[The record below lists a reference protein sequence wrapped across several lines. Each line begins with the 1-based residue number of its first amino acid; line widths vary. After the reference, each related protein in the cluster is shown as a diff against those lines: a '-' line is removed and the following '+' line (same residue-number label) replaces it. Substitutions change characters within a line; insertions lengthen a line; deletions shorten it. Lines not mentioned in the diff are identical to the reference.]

1 MAANPRKMN
10 ADAALVLEEFV
21 PYRLSVLSNRI
32 SARIAELYQ
41 AEFDL
46 SVTEW
51 RIIAVLGRFHALSA
65 NEVAARTAM
74 DKVTVSRTV
83 ARLLERKLLKRKFDA
98 GDRRKSILDLSAS
111 GTRLHAQI
119 APLALALEARL
130 LSGFNTLEHEALEA
144 LFDKLESGLASL
156 S

>member
-1 MAANPRKMN
+1 MAAKSRKVN
-10 ADAALVLEEFV
+10 ADAELVLEDFV

-65 NEVAARTAM
+65 NDVASRTAM

-83 ARLLERKLLKRKFDA
+83 ARLLERKLLKRKIDA
-98 GDRRKSILDLSAS
+98 GDRRKSVLDLSRS
-111 GTRLHAQI
+111 GARLHARI
-119 APLALALEARL
+119 APLALKLEAGL
-130 LSGFNTLEHEALEA
+130 LSGFSVREHDALDTLL
-144 LFDKLESGLASL
+144 DKLESGLETL
-156 S
+156 P

>member
-1 MAANPRKMN
+1 MAVKAQKMN
-10 ADAALVLEEFV
+10 ADVSLVLEDFI

-51 RIIAVLGRFHALSA
+51 RIIAVLGHFHALSA

-83 ARLLERKLLKRKFDA
+83 ARLLERKLLKRRIDPV
-98 GDRRKSILDLSAS
+98 DRRKSVLDLSAS
-111 GTRLHAQI
+111 GARMHARV
-119 APLALALEARL
+119 APLALQLEARL
-130 LSGFNTLEHEALEA
+130 LSGFNAREHETLEA
-144 LFDKLESGLASL
+144 LFDKLEVGLESL
-156 S
+156 P

>member
-1 MAANPRKMN
+1 MVASSKKMN
-10 ADAALVLEEFV
+10 ADATLVLEGFV

-51 RIIAVLGRFHALSA
+51 RIVAVLARFPALSA

-74 DKVTVSRTV
+74 DKVMVSRTV
-83 ARLLERKLLKRKFDA
+83 ARLLERKLLKRKIDPI
-98 GDRRKSILDLSAS
+98 DRRKSMLDLSAS
-111 GTRLHAQI
+111 GARMHARV

-130 LSGFNTLEHEALEA
+130 LSSFNTLEHEALEA
-144 LFDKLESGLASL
+144 LFDKLEAGLASL
-156 S
+156 P